1 MINKEKNNTLKRN
14 KSCFNK
20 LTKCFDIMDD
30 HQLLINAAIV
40 ISIALIS
47 FYR

>member
-1 MINKEKNNTLKRN
+1 MNKEKKNETLKT
-14 KSCFNK
+14 NK

-30 HQLLINAAIV
+30 HQLLFNAVIV